1 MQQRRAPR
9 ALAGALFA
17 LLLLPATPIAAQQRA
32 VADERQGHVSGKV
45 TDGKGEPISD
55 VKISITTKAS
65 SSFRKELKT
74 GEDGTWATTLIDATG
89 PYRYRFEKP
98 GFVTV
103 EKEKKVPFGT
113 PTMPSVYTVRTSRLD
128 VQLFTQEPASKD
140 RE

>member
-1 MQQRRAPR
+1 MKQRRAPR

-17 LLLLPATPIAAQQRA
+17 LFLLPATPIAAQQRA

-45 TDGKGEPISD
+45 TDGNGEPVSD
-55 VKISITTKAS
+55 VKVSITTKAI

-74 GEDGTWATTLIDATG
+74 GEDGTWATTLVDATG
-89 PYRYRFEKP
+89 TYRYRFEKA

-128 VQLFTQEPASKD
+128 VQLSAPAPAAKD
-140 RE
+140 RD